1 MRLFIAVNFDEP
13 TKENIMAVQSR
24 LQQLGRG
31 NFSRPENLHLTLAF
45 IGEVEPDRE
54 ITIGRLMDELT
65 VPVLQLTFDQVGC
78 FKREGGDIWWLGLA
92 ANQALLD
99 LQKDLSSRLRKAGF
113 AIENRRFSPHIT
125 LARKVLLNRKP
136 DLNEL
141 LGAPFATEAHTISLM
156 LSERINGRLTYTE
169 RYRAAKK

>member
-1 MRLFIAVNFDEP
+1 MRLFIAVNFDGP
-13 TKENIMAVQSR
+13 TKENIIAVQNR
-24 LQQLGRG
+24 LRQLGRG

-45 IGEVEPDRE
+45 MGEVEPDQE
-54 ITIGRLMDELT
+54 ITVCRLMDELA
-65 VPVLQLTFDQVGC
+65 VPVLQLAFDQVGC

-92 ANQALLD
+92 ANKALLD

-136 DLNEL
+136 DLSKL
-141 LGAPFATEAHTISLM
+141 LGTPFATEAHTVSLM

-169 RYRAAKK
+169 RYSAMKK